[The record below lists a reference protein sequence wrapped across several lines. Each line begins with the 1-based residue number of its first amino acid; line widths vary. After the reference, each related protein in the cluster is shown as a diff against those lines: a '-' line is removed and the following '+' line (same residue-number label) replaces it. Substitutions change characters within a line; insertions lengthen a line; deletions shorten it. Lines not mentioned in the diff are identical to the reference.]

1 MRVRVYIYPCI
12 FVMDEHGCFVLN
24 EYREVS
30 CVYAHAYPHAGARR
44 HVYDSASVSESTD
57 TGSRIA
63 FICLHI

>member
-1 MRVRVYIYPCI
+1 
-12 FVMDEHGCFVLN
+12 MDEHGCFVLN

-44 HVYDSASVSESTD
+44 HVYDSASVSESTGD